1 MESKEQRDEYER
13 EKIVGIINTLK
24 AKGLH
29 KSAQVVANHH
39 LEFITLA
46 K

>member
-1 MESKEQRDEYER
+1 MENKQQRDKYER
-13 EKIVGIINTLK
+13 EKVLEIIKTLK

-29 KSAQVVANHH
+29 KSGQVVFSHH
-39 LEFITLA
+39 FVFITLA